1 MFVQFLCMCMFMF
14 MFMCVCV
21 HVQCWSSSILFEFIL
36 CVHLWFCCSLPVGP
50 AYRRLMCALSDQ
62 RLSAHLGLRS
72 QPSGR
77 AHISSEDTQACQAF
91 RVMWPSV
98 LQADWL
104 TAVVWGW
111 GQLNVVCRGGVSV
124 LYCNIMRAG
133 CVEHISEIREM
144 VMTTKWKSMARICS
158 SLIVIQVTVSTPG
171 FLNWLNDSI
180 LQFSMNQSWYS
191 GTFSTLRWMAPVTLV
206 VGLVWSS

>member
-14 MFMCVCV
+14 MCVCVCVCV

-111 GQLNVVCRGGVSV
+111 GQLNVVCRVGVSV
-124 LYCNIMRAG
+124 CREISWEQGVWNLYPKLERWQQN
-133 CVEHISEIREM
+133 E
-144 VMTTKWKSMARICS
+144 
-158 SLIVIQVTVSTPG
+158 SLWQG
-171 FLNWLNDSI
+171 
-180 LQFSMNQSWYS
+180 Y
-191 GTFSTLRWMAPVTLV
+191 APL
-206 VGLVWSS
+206 WSSSR